1 VLRFSDDP
9 MRKTKWQSRRLDL
22 SYAAAIHP
30 SPINPETAMLR
41 TIIDRRAFALL
52 AFAVPMLAVMP
63 AMAETQLTIMSFNI
77 WSAGANA
84 QKPVDETVAAIRAA
98 NADIIGV
105 QETRAEPA
113 DCSAETCPATGESRA
128 KAIADAL
135 GFHVYEQNAQNEA
148 LWSNAIIS
156 RYPIGKATAHDLGVA
171 IDVEGRNVY
180 AFNIHLDDA
189 PYQPYQLTN
198 IEYGPYPFLKTE
210 ADAVAAAEATRGPA
224 LKLLF
229 EDLKAAGGADAA
241 FIFGDFNEPSFRD
254 WTAEAAKAGNHPI
267 AVAFPTTKA
276 IEMQGFVDTFR
287 AIFPDPV
294 TKTGFTWTPTS
305 EPKAEGDH
313 HDRIDFAFA
322 RARTLKVIK
331 AGIVGEKAPEADI
344 VSVPWPSDHRST
356 MAVISF

>member
-1 VLRFSDDP
+1 
-9 MRKTKWQSRRLDL
+9 MSR
-22 SYAAAIHP
+22 
-30 SPINPETAMLR
+30 
-41 TIIDRRAFALL
+41 IIDRRAFAFLSL
-52 AFAVPMLAVMP
+52 ALPFIAAGT

-77 WSAGANA
+77 WGAGANA
-84 QKPVDETVAAIRAA
+84 GKPVDETVAAIRAA
-98 NADIIGV
+98 KADIIGI

-113 DCSAETCPATGESRA
+113 DCSAEVCPATGESRA
-128 KAIADAL
+128 RAIADAL
-135 GFHVYEQNAQNEA
+135 GFHVYEQTAQNEA
-148 LWSNAIIS
+148 LWSNAILS
-156 RYPIGKATAHDLGVA
+156 RYPIGKATANDLGVP
-171 IDVEGRNVY
+171 ITVDGRTVY

-189 PYQPYQLTN
+189 PYQPYQLTG

-210 ADAVAAAEATRGPA
+210 AEAVAAAEATRGPG

-229 EDLKAAGGADAA
+229 EDLPAADNADAA

-276 IEMQGFVDTFR
+276 IEAHGFLDTFR
-287 AIFPDPV
+287 TIFPDPV
-294 TKTGFTWTPTS
+294 AKTAFTWTPTS
-305 EPKAEGDH
+305 DPKSKEDH

-322 RARTLKVIK
+322 RGGTLKIIS

-344 VSVPWPSDHRST
+344 VSVPWPSDHRAT